1 MKKLLSTL
9 LVLAVASS
17 TAMAATYTE
26 NAANKFVSP
35 VAKKEAEAR
44 NKATAA
50 QKDYQAKKEAA
61 AKAQKA
67 REEAAKKQQE
77 ANKKQ
82 IETKKQQWKS
92 LTTF

>member
-9 LVLAVASS
+9 LVLSVAG

-26 NAANKFVSP
+26 NAVNKLVSP
-35 VAKKEAEAR
+35 VAKKEAAATA
-44 NKATAA
+44 KATQA

-67 REEAAKKQQE
+67 REEALKKQQA
-77 ANKKQ
+77 ANKQKV
-82 IETKKQQWKS
+82 ETKKQQWNDLKK
-92 LTTF
+92 F